1 MDQQIKKFCEPEG
14 SDQLRELT
22 LQMQKVK
29 LILEYLRE
37 YHPIVFEQAIRRA
50 TINKNI
56 IWNYQP

>member
-22 LQMQKVK
+22 LQMQKGK

-56 IWNYQP
+56 I

>member
-1 MDQQIKKFCEPEG
+1 MQEQMKQLSEPKG

-50 TINKNI
+50 NTNKEI
-56 IWNYQP
+56 LR